1 MKDNQKVNW
10 RKRFFNWH
18 LWSGL
23 AFTIPIVLVAIT
35 AILIAHEKGLGT
47 KKIAVNA
54 GWLPGYGSKKNT
66 EHFLNDVKDVIIK
79 NDSSFYASKLGLI
92 ILVHKNITIVK
103 GTEGSEVRDLEIID
117 NRIWLAS
124 KEGIFILEKNNTSKL
139 ILKGDFH
146 GINKSANT
154 IIASEGKHGFHTST
168 DNGISWKNSS
178 ISKIIGEEKT
188 KEFSESISNTKYMEK
203 LTLEK
208 LALDIHTG
216 KAFFGDGAMWIW
228 IDLIAISLL
237 FMTFTGIWMWY
248 KRTYGKKK
256 NPKKG

>member
-1 MKDNQKVNW
+1 MKENQKVNW

-23 AFTIPIVLVAIT
+23 AFTIPIILVSIT

-47 KKIAVNA
+47 KNIAVNA
-54 GWLPGYGSKKNT
+54 GWLPGYGSKKST
-66 EHFLNDVKDVIIK
+66 EHFLNEVKDVIIK

-92 ILVHKNITIVK
+92 IQVDKNIVIAK
-103 GTEGSEVRDLEIID
+103 GTEGAEVRDLEIID
-117 NRIWLAS
+117 SQIWLAS
-124 KEGIFILEKNNTSKL
+124 KEGVYTLGKNNSTKL

-146 GINKSANT
+146 GINKSEDK
-154 IIASEGKHGFHTST
+154 IIASEGKHGFHISV
-168 DNGISWKNSS
+168 DNGNSWKNSS
-178 ISKIIGEEKT
+178 ISKKIGDEKT
-188 KEFSESISNTKYMEK
+188 KVFSESIAGTKYIEK

-228 IDLIAISLL
+228 IDLIALSLL